1 MARIYDLYNNKT
13 IAEYYSEAVSNS
25 IPYLGETLFPPKK
38 KLGLD
43 LKYIKSSKGVPQ
55 VLKLSAFDTKATLRD
70 RAGFTDVE
78 SEMPFFKESML
89 IKERDRQEL
98 NKLIDSGNQAY
109 VDVILN
115 NIFDDVTNLVDGA
128 KTQFERM
135 RMQLLCKGKVQISYD
150 SLGIDYDYGVNKTTV
165 STSWATA
172 STDIM
177 ADIETAMDTVET
189 RCGVRPTKAIC
200 TSKTFN
206 YIKNNTKIIGAVR
219 ALNTTKYV
227 TTKMIKEYI
236 QDELDLTIQVYNKKY
251 KNEDG
256 ADTLFFDDDIFTLIP
271 GTTLGGSWFGTT
283 PEESDLLGSNK
294 ANVSI
299 INKGVAVTTSETADP
314 VNVNTKV
321 SFVGLPSFENSDQ
334 IQILDVIPG

>member
-1 MARIYDLYNNKT
+1 MPRIYDLYNNKT

-55 VLKLSAFDTKATLRD
+55 VLKLSAFDTKSTLRD

-135 RMQLLCKGKVQISYD
+135 RMQLLCKGKVQISYND
-150 SLGIDYDYGVNKTTV
+150 LGIDYDYGVNKTEV
-165 STSWATA
+165 KTSWATA

-177 ADIETAMDTVET
+177 ADIETAMETVET

-206 YIKNNTKIIGAVR
+206 YFKNNTKIVGAVR

-251 KNEDG
+251 KDESG

-271 GTTLGGSWFGTT
+271 STTLGGSWYGTT

-299 INKGVAVTTSETADP
+299 VNTGVAVTTSETVDP
-314 VNVNTKV
+314 VNVDTKV

-334 IQILDVIPG
+334 VQILDVIPG

>member
-1 MARIYDLYNNKT
+1 MPRIYDLYNNKT

-98 NKLIDSGNQAY
+98 NKLIDCGNQAY

-150 SLGIDYDYGVNKTTV
+150 DLGIDYDYGVNKTTV

-206 YIKNNTKIIGAVR
+206 YIKNNTKIVGAVR

-251 KNEDG
+251 KNESG
-256 ADTLFFDDDIFTLIP
+256 TDTLFFDDDIFTLIP
-271 GTTLGGSWFGTT
+271 STTLGGSWYGTT

-299 INKGVAVTTSETADP
+299 VNTGVAVTTSETVDP
-314 VNVNTKV
+314 VNVDTKV

-334 IQILDVIPG
+334 VQILDVIP